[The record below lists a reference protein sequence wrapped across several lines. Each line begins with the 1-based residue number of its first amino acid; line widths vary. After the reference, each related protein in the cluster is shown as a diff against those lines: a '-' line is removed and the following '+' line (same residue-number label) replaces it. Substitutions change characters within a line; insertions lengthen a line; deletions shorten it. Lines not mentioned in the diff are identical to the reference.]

1 MPKRRDLHL
10 YEKKN
15 YDQIKYSFEICFSIL
30 SSLLL
35 WQKLWE
41 LFDKNKQFDTCH
53 IIFYWNRILHLI
65 FTQPILKKIEI
76 VEYCMFSFGY
86 F

>member
-30 SSLLL
+30 SSLV
-35 WQKLWE
+35 
-41 LFDKNKQFDTCH
+41 
-53 IIFYWNRILHLI
+53 IMA
-65 FTQPILKKIEI
+65 KI
-76 VEYCMFSFGY
+76 VRAV
-86 F
+86 